1 MDDFI
6 DEGRGK
12 RRMVGFSIIFG
23 LIVILA
29 VLYFFWGVINRG
41 TVKISG
47 EAPFEIEILGL
58 EPFTCEQSPCEI
70 KSRRGL
76 QDIIAKKDNHKT
88 IVTEVSVKLWRSVD
102 LPLVF
107 EKLPTL
113 SKIEQIPEALGEI
126 QYSIVNDEA
135 SHMQKLIKSDDK
147 NRKAIVYFQK
157 SLKNPQIFGTE
168 DYVLVV
174 DEDVYKIDT
183 RLKTRE
189 RLNVDMPA
197 IDAGKWSLS
206 GKYFVYSEPDS
217 KALWLLDAQAQTI
230 KGLTLATNM
239 LQVAWIYG
247 DSLGFVSKQGF
258 NSGGLSGDG
267 REIIR
272 LLSEDS
278 ANSFVFGTYSPS
290 DDVYFLIETFD
301 EIKETPIKLVPTKN
315 GRTIYFTTG
324 TENFKIET

>member
-6 DEGRGK
+6 DEGRRK
-12 RRMVGFSIIFG
+12 RRMIGFSIIFV
-23 LIVILA
+23 LVVILA

-41 TVKISG
+41 TVKITG
-47 EAPFEIEILGL
+47 DTPFAVEILGID
-58 EPFTCEQSPCEI
+58 PFTCEKSPCEI
-70 KSRRGL
+70 TSRRGV
-76 QDIIAKKDNHKT
+76 QNIIAKKDNHKT
-88 IVTEVSVKLWRSVD
+88 IVTEVSVKLWRSVE

-113 SKIEQIPEALGEI
+113 SKIEEIPEALGEVRYGI
-126 QYSIVNDEA
+126 INDEA
-135 SHMQKLIKSDDK
+135 SHMQKLVESDDK
-147 NRKAIVYFQK
+147 NEIAIVYFQK
-157 SLKNPQIFGTE
+157 SLKNPKIFGTK
-168 DYVLVV
+168 DYVLVI
-174 DEDVYKIDT
+174 DEEVYKIDT
-183 RLKTRE
+183 RLKSRE
-189 RLNVDMPA
+189 RLNVDIPA

-217 KALWLLDAQAQTI
+217 KALWLLNTQHQTI
-230 KGLTLATNM
+230 KQLTLATNM

-272 LLSEDS
+272 LLSDDS
-278 ANSFVFGTYSPS
+278 ANSFVFGTYTPS
-290 DDVYFLIETFD
+290 EDVYFLIETFD
-301 EIKETPIKLVPTKN
+301 EIKQTPIKLVPTKN

>member
-12 RRMVGFSIIFG
+12 RRMIGFSIIFA
-23 LIVILA
+23 LVIILA
-29 VLYFFWGVINRG
+29 LLYFFWGFINRG
-41 TVKISG
+41 TIKITG
-47 EAPFEIEILGL
+47 DAPFAVEILGI
-58 EPFTCEQSPCEI
+58 EPFTCEKFPCEI
-70 KSRRGL
+70 SSRRGL

-126 QYSIVNDEA
+126 QYAIVNDET
-135 SHMQKLIKSDDK
+135 SHMQKLIESDDENK
-147 NRKAIVYFQK
+147 RAIVYFQK
-157 SLKNPQIFGTE
+157 SLKNPKIFGTE
-168 DYVLVV
+168 DYVLVI
-174 DEDVYKIDT
+174 DEEVYQIDI

-189 RLNVDMPA
+189 RLNVDIPT

-217 KALWLLDAQAQTI
+217 KAVWLLDTQTQTI
-230 KGLTLATNM
+230 KALTLATNM

-258 NSGGLSGDG
+258 NSDGLSGDG

-272 LLSEDS
+272 LLTEDS

-290 DDVYFLIETFD
+290 EDVYFLIETFD
-301 EIKETPIKLVPTKN
+301 EIKQTPIKLVPTKN

-324 TENFKIET
+324 DENFKIET